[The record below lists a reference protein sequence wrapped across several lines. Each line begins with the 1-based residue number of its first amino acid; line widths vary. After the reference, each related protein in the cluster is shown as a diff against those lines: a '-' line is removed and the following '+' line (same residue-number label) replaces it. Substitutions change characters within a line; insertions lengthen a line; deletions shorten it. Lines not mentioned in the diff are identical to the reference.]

1 MRHRNDVPFRAH
13 TVWDNADH
21 AETSS
26 LHGNWYVNE
35 MGLFETFATS
45 DCYKSKSDQFETSQ
59 LRSSWYLSET
69 DQFKLLAGRLNWY
82 LNETDVFEMLCQL
95 PDIFGH
101 HL

>member
-35 MGLFETFATS
+35 MGLFETFVTS
-45 DCYKSKSDQFETSQ
+45 DCYKDKTDQFETSQ
-59 LRSSWYLSET
+59 RLTSWYLSET
-69 DQFKLLAGRLNWY
+69 DQFKLRLTSLRCRIN
-82 LNETDVFEMLCQL
+82 VL
-95 PDIFGH
+95 PGIF
-101 HL
+101 

>member
-45 DCYKSKSDQFETSQ
+45 DCYKDKTDQFETSQ
-59 LRSSWYLSET
+59 RLTSWYLSET
-69 DQFKLLAGRLNWY
+69 DQFKLRLTSLRCRIN
-82 LNETDVFEMLCQL
+82 VL
-95 PDIFGH
+95 PGIF
-101 HL
+101 